1 MSIAENRAP
10 ERLPVIDLDGLRPDS
25 PHRDDIA
32 RRLDAAFREIGFCYI
47 ANTGIDP
54 ALTQACFDASRAFH
68 ALPDAA
74 KQAIA
79 INKFHRG
86 YIAPKS
92 SVIRSS
98 SVARVTQ
105 PNLSESF
112 MMMHAVAAD
121 DPRYG
126 EPLQGPNQW
135 PDELPGFRDAV
146 TAYSDAMTAMA
157 SRFSRLLAL
166 ALDLEEDFFAPYF
179 ERPTTWLRLLHYPPH
194 PDTAPADQFGA
205 APHTDYG
212 FITLL
217 AQDEHGGLE
226 VRTRDG
232 GWIAAPP
239 IPGTLI
245 VNVAD
250 MLARWSNDRWTST
263 PHRVRNL
270 SGADRYSLPFFYDP
284 DTQARIACLPGCGD
298 VDTPPRYDPVVFGD
312 YVVDRLDRN
321 YAYRRGN
328 GQQHVETA

>member
-1 MSIAENRAP
+1 MSVVESRSS
-10 ERLPVIDLDGLRPDS
+10 EQLPVIDLDGLKPGGARRPA
-25 PHRDDIA
+25 IA
-32 RRLDAAFREIGFCYI
+32 RELDAAFREIGFCYI
-47 ANTGIDP
+47 ANSGIDP
-54 ALTQACFDASRAFH
+54 ALTEACFAASRAFH
-68 ALPDAA
+68 ALPDTA
-74 KQAIA
+74 KRAIA
-79 INKFHRG
+79 INEWHRG

-112 MMMHAVAAD
+112 MMMHEVAAD
-121 DPRYG
+121 DPRLG

-135 PDELPGFRDAV
+135 PDTLDGFRTAV

-157 SRFSRLLAL
+157 GRFTRLLAL
-166 ALDLEEDFFAPYF
+166 ALDLEEDFFAPHF
-179 ERPTTWLRLLHYPPH
+179 AHPTTWLRLLHYPPH
-194 PDTAPADQFGA
+194 PAAAPDDQYGA

-217 AQDEHGGLE
+217 AQDDLGGLE
-226 VRTRDG
+226 VRARDG

-270 SGADRYSLPFFYDP
+270 SDRDRYSLPFFYDT
-284 DTQARIACLPGCGD
+284 DTRSRIECLPGCSGSD
-298 VDTPPRYDPVVFGD
+298 MPARYAPVVFGD
-312 YVVDRLDRN
+312 YVVERLNRN
-321 YAYRRGN
+321 YAYRHDQEPDGHRGR
-328 GQQHVETA
+328 

>member
-1 MSIAENRAP
+1 MTATVQDPQRS
-10 ERLPVIDLDGLRPDS
+10 LPLIDLDGLDPAS
-25 PHRDDIA
+25 PRRAAIAAELDD
-32 RRLDAAFREIGFCYI
+32 AFRRIGFCYI
-47 ANTGIDP
+47 VNTGIEQRLVD
-54 ALTQACFDASRAFH
+54 ATFAASRAFH
-68 ALPDAA
+68 ALSDAA

-79 INKFHRG
+79 INDFHRG
-86 YIAPKS
+86 YIAPKT

-112 MMMHAVAAD
+112 MAMHEVAPD
-121 DPRYG
+121 DARYG

-135 PDELPGFRDAV
+135 PGDLPGFRDAV
-146 TAYSDAMTAMA
+146 TAYQDAMTAMA
-157 SRFSRLLAL
+157 YRFTALLAR
-166 ALDLEEDFFAPYF
+166 ALGLREDFFAAEF
-179 ERPTTWLRLLHYPPH
+179 TRPTTWLRLLHYPPH
-194 PDTAPADQFGA
+194 PADAPAGQYGA

-226 VRTRDG
+226 VRARDG

-239 IPGTLI
+239 VPGSFI

-284 DTQARIACLPGCGD
+284 DTASRIACLPTCSGAD
-298 VDTPPRYDPVVFGD
+298 IPPRYEPVIYGD
-312 YVVDRLDRN
+312 YVVERLNRN
-321 YAYRRGN
+321 YAYR
-328 GQQHVETA
+328 QQSRQ

>member
-1 MSIAENRAP
+1 MSVVECNP
-10 ERLPVIDLDGLRPDS
+10 STELPIIDLDGLKPNSPDRPA
-25 PHRDDIA
+25 IA
-32 RRLDAAFREIGFCYI
+32 KELDRAFRRIGFCYI

-54 ALTQACFDASRAFH
+54 ALTDACFAASRSFH
-68 ALPDAA
+68 ALPDAD
-74 KQAIA
+74 KHAIS
-79 INKFHRG
+79 INAFHRG

-112 MMMHAVAAD
+112 MMMHEVAAD
-121 DPRYG
+121 DPRHG

-135 PDELPGFRDAV
+135 PAALPHFRQAV
-146 TAYSDAMTAMA
+146 TAYSDAMTDMA
-157 SRFSRLLAL
+157 GRFTRLLAL
-166 ALDLEEDFFAPYF
+166 ALGLEEDFFAAYF
-179 ERPTTWLRLLHYPPH
+179 ARPTTWLRLLHYPPH
-194 PDTAPADQFGA
+194 PQAAPEDQYGA

-217 AQDEHGGLE
+217 AQDSLGGLE
-226 VRTRDG
+226 VRARDG
-232 GWIAAPP
+232 SWIAAPP

-270 SGADRYSLPFFYDP
+270 SDTDRFSLPFFYDP
-284 DTQARIACLPGCGD
+284 DTRSRIECLPGCSGPD
-298 VDTPPRYDPVVFGD
+298 APPRYEPVIFGD
-312 YVVDRLDRN
+312 YVVERLNRN
-321 YAYRRGN
+321 YAYRHAPRT
-328 GQQHVETA
+328 ESRPMA